1 MGHALQAL
9 AHLESGDLERALG
22 GFERAEQLSSGHH
35 AYRVMLGYGHAA
47 VGDREQARHMLREI
61 EDQRAELNVWLVM
74 LAMGYLKL
82 GDTEHALDLLEDAYR
97 ERGGWIVWLGVEPG
111 LDALRE
117 NPRFLA
123 LMNRLGLPTVETPGG
138 VKQ

>member
-1 MGHALQAL
+1 
-9 AHLESGDLERALG
+9 
-22 GFERAEQLSSGHH
+22 
-35 AYRVMLGYGHAA
+35 MLGYGQAA
-47 VGDREQARHMLREI
+47 AGDGEQARRILEEI
-61 EDQRAELNVWLVM
+61 EDKRDELNIWLVM

-82 GDTEHALDLLEDAYR
+82 GHAEHALDLLEDAYR

-123 LMNRLGLPTVETPGG
+123 LMNRLGLPTVQNGITGPTA
-138 VKQ
+138 